1 VPLLQVRAIHS
12 RECITF
18 STKERVPLLVC
29 LEVRAVELSELTA
42 SSSVR
47 RVVGRSSR
55 TSGTTGG
62 EDMSSLMDALKEK
75 VVANIASLRGPRST
89 RELSRQVN
97 VHVSVVL
104 LNVCYTSSG
113 SFEVFQCSCTLC
125 GSMLLSACSI

>member
-1 VPLLQVRAIHS
+1 VRAIHS

-47 RVVGRSSR
+47 RAAAGGRSSR
-55 TSGTTGG
+55 TSGTAG

-89 RELSRQVN
+89 RELSRQV
-97 VHVSVVL
+97 S
-104 LNVCYTSSG
+104 Y
-113 SFEVFQCSCTLC
+113 
-125 GSMLLSACSI
+125 